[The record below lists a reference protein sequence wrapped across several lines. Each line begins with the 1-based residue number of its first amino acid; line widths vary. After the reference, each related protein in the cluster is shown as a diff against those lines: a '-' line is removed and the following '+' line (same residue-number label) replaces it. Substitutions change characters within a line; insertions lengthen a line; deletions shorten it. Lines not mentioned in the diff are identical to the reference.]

1 MNLITRILIPLALS
15 ALMLAG
21 CATIGYDFPTDPVS
35 SIRIGTTTQADISR
49 LFGDPWR
56 TGIEDGDTS
65 WTYGYYHYRLF
76 SNSQT
81 RDLKVIFDAN
91 GKVKSYSFNQSV
103 PIE

>member
-1 MNLITRILIPLALS
+1 MNRILASLALS
-15 ALMLAG
+15 TLIFAG

-35 SIRIGTTTQADISR
+35 TIKIGTTIQADISR

-65 WTYGYYHYRLF
+65 WTYGYYHYRVF
-76 SNSQT
+76 SNPST

-91 GKVKSYSFNQSV
+91 GKVKSYSFSQSGDT
-103 PIE
+103 E